1 MHTFFLNVLSNS
13 GFQKNVT
20 ILLLYVNFIVSFML
34 QFSHKQGQTA
44 HRSKFIDKGRKG
56 RSSKQKIDKEN
67 WTGTI
72 SYKRKFAI

>member
-1 MHTFFLNVLSNS
+1 
-13 GFQKNVT
+13 
-20 ILLLYVNFIVSFML
+20 ML
-34 QFSHKQGQTA
+34 QFSHKKGQTA